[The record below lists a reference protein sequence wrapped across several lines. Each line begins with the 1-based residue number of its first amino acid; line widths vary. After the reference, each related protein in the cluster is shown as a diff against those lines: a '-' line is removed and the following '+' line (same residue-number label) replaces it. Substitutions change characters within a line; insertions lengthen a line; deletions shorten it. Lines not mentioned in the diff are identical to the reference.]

1 MRAAIVARLKEAPE
15 AMEVT
20 ALVEGI
26 SSEEYLRRMAEDRQW
41 GGYTECMAWSE
52 ARKKHVRL
60 YVENEMIGLR
70 CTDIECE
77 GVGEEEGGGEKERVQ
92 LLLYKSHYW
101 LCVKG

>member
-77 GVGEEEGGGEKERVQ
+77 GVGEEEGGGRR
-92 LLLYKSHYW
+92 SGCSCCCTSRIIG
-101 LCVKG
+101 CV